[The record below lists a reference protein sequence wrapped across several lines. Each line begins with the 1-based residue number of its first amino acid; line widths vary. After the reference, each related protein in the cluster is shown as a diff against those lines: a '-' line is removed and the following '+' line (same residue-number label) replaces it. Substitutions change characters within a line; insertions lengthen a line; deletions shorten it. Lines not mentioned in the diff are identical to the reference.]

1 MPIIITIRNLDTGA
15 STRFEATQSPVRI
28 GRNALNELVL
38 EAGFVSQFHGVV
50 RFAEDGIHY
59 KDLGST
65 NGSTLAGRR
74 LARNVEVPLD
84 PQSDLRIGPLRLEV
98 ERRGPTPTAGRRT
111 PARPGSASGTKH
123 VRTLYGV
130 SRRSDRDA
138 DLGTEHVSPAV
149 ADSVTVSATGPVRSG
164 GATGAPPS
172 PPPSPSSRETLP
184 VARELAERLLPAGRE
199 PVDEA
204 GAQRLLEGTAVILD
218 AFAHS
223 FVGLRR
229 GVEQTGAELGVR
241 SVPSR
246 SPLYLAKDPQ
256 EVLAHLIDPTRE
268 PQEAAQELVGVFA
281 DFGVHQVALLNGIT
295 ESVKALLLR
304 IAGGD
309 PEGERAGRG
318 KRWRF
323 LRDGAKVEETI
334 RELLEDDRHLH
345 AAIFGEEFGL
355 AYAAGTLGGHQKGK
369 P

>member
-15 STRFEATQSPVRI
+15 STRFEASQSPVRI

-74 LARNVEVPLD
+74 LDRNVEVPLD

-98 ERRGPTPTAGRRT
+98 ERRGLTSTPAPRT
-111 PARPGSASGTKH
+111 PASSRSKSGSTSGTKH

-130 SRRSDRDA
+130 SRRSERDA
-138 DLGTEHVSPAV
+138 DLGTEHPAPTQ
-149 ADSVTVSATGPVRSG
+149 DSVTVSATGPVRSG
-164 GATGAPPS
+164 GSTGAPAS
-172 PPPSPSSRETLP
+172 FETLP

-199 PVDEA
+199 PVDET
-204 GAQRLLEGTAVILD
+204 GAHRLLEGIAVILD

-256 EVLAHLIDPTRE
+256 EVLAHLLDPTRE

-304 IAGGD
+304 IAGGES
-309 PEGERAGRG
+309 EGERAGRG

-323 LRDGAKVEETI
+323 LRDGAKAEATI

>member
-1 MPIIITIRNLDTGA
+1 MPIIITIRNLDTGT
-15 STRFEATQSPVRI
+15 STRFEAAQSPVRI

-65 NGSTLAGRR
+65 NGSTLDGRR
-74 LARNVEVPLD
+74 LARNVEVTLN

-98 ERRGPTPTAGRRT
+98 DFKSPASVGPRT
-111 PARPGSASGTKH
+111 PAKSGAKH
-123 VRTLYGV
+123 VRTLYGLL
-130 SRRSDRDA
+130 RRSEAEPGQPVQALNTGERA
-138 DLGTEHVSPAV
+138 SAGSNATMSP
-149 ADSVTVSATGPVRSG
+149 TGPVGPPGPGSRTAP
-164 GATGAPPS
+164 GA
-172 PPPSPSSRETLP
+172 ETIRI
-184 VARELAERLLPAGRE
+184 ARDLANRLLPAGHE
-199 PVDEA
+199 PKNEDEA
-204 GAQRLLEGTAVILD
+204 RRLLESVAVILD

-246 SPLYLAKDPQ
+246 SPLYLAKDPEQ
-256 EVLAHLIDPTRE
+256 ALAHLLDAARE
-268 PQEAAQELVGVFA
+268 PQESAQELVGVFA

-295 ESVKALLLR
+295 ESIKALLLR
-304 IAGGD
+304 ISGRD
-309 PEGERAGRG
+309 SEGERGGRG
-318 KRWRF
+318 KRWPFRG
-323 LRDGAKVEETI
+323 DGAKVETAI